1 MKHRFIVVT
10 LLIATLLSGCGNTQ
24 TTEIISSAENQVTE
38 TPIPE
43 NKEIPVPD
51 NWWKNKLYQE
61 QTAGTGMYFWIEEI
75 ENRLYLV
82 VSGIPNGD
90 LSMELCIGIMPNTM
104 DNYTTYD
111 DNHVQ
116 FQVESDTNT
125 ILLYNPN
132 DDQCVIYTD
141 SKYGGS
147 PIVSG
152 VYDQVL
158 QHEAEKEMGQNTEQA
173 DVTQEEQPQSTQE
186 PELRDK
192 SPIEQQPDD
201 FYTDGDYTTYGRY
214 QCFETDTFVSVE
226 TQNGSLILYFEP
238 EAETF
243 VLDRNGADT
252 GWEFINW
259 EFENRVYTSAAI
271 QDNEMTI
278 SSTEPWKYD
287 GTYIQLPD
295 MGTDGEVE

>member
-1 MKHRFIVVT
+1 MKHRFIAVS
-10 LLIATLLSGCGNTQ
+10 LLITTLLSGCRNTQ
-24 TTEIISSAENQVTE
+24 TTDVISSVETQATE

-43 NKEIPVPD
+43 RKEIIISD
-51 NWWKNKLYQE
+51 NWWKNKLYKE

-75 ENRLYLV
+75 ENRLYMV

-90 LSMELCIGIMPNTM
+90 LSMELCIGIIPDTI

-158 QHEAEKEMGQNTEQA
+158 QHEAEKEMGQNTEQSA
-173 DVTQEEQPQSTQE
+173 VAQEEQPQSIQE
-186 PELRDK
+186 PELPDR

-226 TQNGSLILYFEP
+226 TQNGSLVLYFEP

-259 EFENRVYTSAAI
+259 EFENRVYTSAII

-278 SSTEPWKYD
+278 SSTESWRYD

-295 MGTDGEVE
+295 IDTDGEGE

>member
-1 MKHRFIVVT
+1 MKHRFIAVA
-10 LLIATLLSGCGNTQ
+10 LLITTLLSGCGDTQ
-24 TTEIISSAENQVTE
+24 TTEVKSSAETQVTE

-43 NKEIPVPD
+43 SKEITVPA
-51 NWWKNKLYQE
+51 NWWKNKLYRE

-75 ENRLYLV
+75 ESRLYLV

-90 LSMELCIGIMPNTM
+90 LSMELCIGIIPNTI

-125 ILLYNPN
+125 ILLYNPH

-158 QHEAEKEMGQNTEQA
+158 QHETEQNTEQPA
-173 DVTQEEQPQSTQE
+173 VTQKE
-186 PELRDK
+186 
-192 SPIEQQPDD
+192 QPDD

-214 QCFETDTFVSVE
+214 QCFETDTFVDVE
-226 TQNGSLILYFEP
+226 TQNGSLVLYFEP

-243 VLDRNGADT
+243 ILDRNGADT

-259 EFENRVYTSAAI
+259 EFEDRVYTSAII
-271 QDNEMTI
+271 QDNELIIT
-278 SSTEPWKYD
+278 STEPWRYD

-295 MGTDGEVE
+295 MSTDGEGE

>member
-1 MKHRFIVVT
+1 MKYRFIVIA
-10 LLIATLLSGCGNTQ
+10 LLITALLSGCGNNQ
-24 TTEIISSAENQVTE
+24 TTEGISSVENQMTE

-51 NWWKNKLYQE
+51 NWWKNKLYRE

-90 LSMELCIGIMPNTM
+90 SSMELCIGMIPNTI

-125 ILLYNPN
+125 ILLYNPD

-147 PIVSG
+147 PIISG

-158 QHEAEKEMGQNTEQA
+158 QHETEKEIEQNTEQPE
-173 DVTQEEQPQSTQE
+173 VTQEEQPQPTQE
-186 PELRDK
+186 PELPDEP
-192 SPIEQQPDD
+192 PIEQQPDD
-201 FYTDGDYTTYGRY
+201 SYTDGDYTTYGRY

-226 TQNGSLILYFEP
+226 TQNGSLVLYFEP

-243 VLDRNGADT
+243 VLDKNGADT

-259 EFENRVYTSAAI
+259 EFEDRVYTSVTI
-271 QDNEMTI
+271 QDNEMII
-278 SSTEPWKYD
+278 SSTEPWRFD

-295 MGTDGEVE
+295 IGTDGEGE

>member
-1 MKHRFIVVT
+1 MGNSERSSLSKKLSEPFSITGKMQNNTGDKRMKLRFIAVA

-24 TTEIISSAENQVTE
+24 TAEVISSAENQVTE
-38 TPIPE
+38 TPTPE

-51 NWWKNKLYQE
+51 NWWKNKLYKE
-61 QTAGTGMYFWIEEI
+61 QTTGMYFWIEEI
-75 ENRLYLV
+75 EDRLYLV

-90 LSMELCIGIMPNTM
+90 LSMELCIGIIPNTM

-125 ILLYNPN
+125 VLLYNPD

-158 QHEAEKEMGQNTEQA
+158 QNEAEKET
-173 DVTQEEQPQSTQE
+173 
-186 PELRDK
+186 
-192 SPIEQQPDD
+192 EQQPDD
-201 FYTDGDYTTYGRY
+201 SYTDGDYTAYGRY
-214 QCFETDTFVSVE
+214 QCFETNTFVSVE
-226 TQNGSLILYFEP
+226 TQNGSLVLYFEP

-259 EFENRVYTSAAI
+259 EFEERVYTSAII
-271 QDNEMTI
+271 QDNELIIT
-278 SSTEPWKYD
+278 STEPWRYD

-295 MGTDGEVE
+295 ICTDGEGE

>member
-1 MKHRFIVVT
+1 MKHRFIIVA
-10 LLIATLLSGCGNTQ
+10 LLITTLLSGCGNTQ
-24 TTEIISSAENQVTE
+24 TTEVISSTENQRTE

-51 NWWKNKLYQE
+51 NWWTNKLYRE

-90 LSMELCIGIMPNTM
+90 LSMELCIGIIPDTI

-158 QHEAEKEMGQNTEQA
+158 QNETEQNTEQPE
-173 DVTQEEQPQSTQE
+173 VTQEEQSQPTQE
-186 PELRDK
+186 PEL
-192 SPIEQQPDD
+192 SDD
-201 FYTDGDYTTYGRY
+201 FYTDGDYITYGRY
-214 QCFETDTFVSVE
+214 QCFETDTLVGVE
-226 TQNGSLILYFEP
+226 TQNGSLVLYFEP

-243 VLDRNGADT
+243 VLDKNGADT

-259 EFENRVYTSAAI
+259 EFEDRVYTSAII
-271 QDNEMTI
+271 QDNELI
-278 SSTEPWKYD
+278 IHSTALWRYD

-295 MGTDGEVE
+295 IGTDGEGE

>member
-1 MKHRFIVVT
+1 MKHRFIAVA
-10 LLIATLLSGCGNTQ
+10 LLITTLLSGCGNTQ
-24 TTEIISSAENQVTE
+24 TTEVISSVENQVTE
-38 TPIPE
+38 TPTPE

-51 NWWKNKLYQE
+51 NWWKNKLYRE

-90 LSMELCIGIMPNTM
+90 LSMELCIGIIPNTM

-125 ILLYNPN
+125 ILLYNPD

-158 QHEAEKEMGQNTEQA
+158 QNETEKEA
-173 DVTQEEQPQSTQE
+173 
-186 PELRDK
+186 
-192 SPIEQQPDD
+192 EQQPDD
-201 FYTDGDYTTYGRY
+201 SYTDGDYTTYGRY

-226 TQNGSLILYFEP
+226 TQNGSLVLYFEP

-259 EFENRVYTSAAI
+259 EFEERVYTSAVI
-271 QDNEMTI
+271 QDNELIIT
-278 SSTEPWKYD
+278 STEPWRYD

-295 MGTDGEVE
+295 IGTDGEGE

>member
-1 MKHRFIVVT
+1 MQNNTGDKRMKLRFIAVA

-24 TTEIISSAENQVTE
+24 TAEVISSAENQVTE
-38 TPIPE
+38 TPTPE

-51 NWWKNKLYQE
+51 NWWKNKLYKE
-61 QTAGTGMYFWIEEI
+61 QTTGMYFWIEEI
-75 ENRLYLV
+75 EDRLYLV

-90 LSMELCIGIMPNTM
+90 LSMELCIGIIPNTM

-125 ILLYNPN
+125 VLLYNPD

-158 QHEAEKEMGQNTEQA
+158 QNEAEKET
-173 DVTQEEQPQSTQE
+173 
-186 PELRDK
+186 
-192 SPIEQQPDD
+192 EQQPDD
-201 FYTDGDYTTYGRY
+201 SYTDGDYTAYGRY
-214 QCFETDTFVSVE
+214 QCFETNTFVSVE
-226 TQNGSLILYFEP
+226 TQNGSLVLYFEP

-259 EFENRVYTSAAI
+259 EFEERVYTSAII
-271 QDNEMTI
+271 QDNELIIT
-278 SSTEPWKYD
+278 STEPWRYD

-295 MGTDGEVE
+295 ICTDGEGE

>member
-1 MKHRFIVVT
+1 MKLKFIAVA
-10 LLIATLLSGCGNTQ
+10 LLITTLLSGCGNTQ

-51 NWWKNKLYQE
+51 NWWKNKLYKE

-75 ENRLYLV
+75 ENRLYMV

-90 LSMELCIGIMPNTM
+90 LSMELCIGIIPDTI

-158 QHEAEKEMGQNTEQA
+158 QHETEQNTEQPEI
-173 DVTQEEQPQSTQE
+173 TQEEQPQPAEE
-186 PELRDK
+186 PEL
-192 SPIEQQPDD
+192 PDD
-201 FYTDGDYTTYGRY
+201 FYTDGEYTSYGRY

>member
-1 MKHRFIVVT
+1 MKHRFIVVA
-10 LLIATLLSGCGNTQ
+10 LLVITLLSGCGNTQ
-24 TTEIISSAENQVTE
+24 ATDVISTEEVQVTE

-43 NKEIPVPD
+43 NKEITIPD
-51 NWWKNKLYQE
+51 NWWKNKLYRE
-61 QTAGTGMYFWIEEI
+61 QTAGTGMYFWLEEI
-75 ENRLYLV
+75 ENRLFMV

-90 LSMELCIGIMPNTM
+90 LSMELCIGIIPNTI
-104 DNYTTYD
+104 DNYTAYD

-125 ILLYNPN
+125 ILLYNP
-132 DDQCVIYTD
+132 DVDQCVIYTD

-152 VYDQVL
+152 VYDQDL
-158 QHEAEKEMGQNTEQA
+158 QYEAEQNTEQPE
-173 DVTQEEQPQSTQE
+173 VTQEEQPLPTQE
-186 PELRDK
+186 PELPDK
-192 SPIEQQPDD
+192 SPIEQQPDN

-226 TQNGSLILYFEP
+226 TQNGSLVLYFEP

-243 VLDRNGADT
+243 VFDRNGADT

-259 EFENRVYTSAAI
+259 EFEDRVYTSAII

-278 SSTEPWKYD
+278 SSTEPWRYD

-295 MGTDGEVE
+295 IGTDGEGE

>member
-1 MKHRFIVVT
+1 MKHRFIAVA
-10 LLIATLLSGCGNTQ
+10 LLITTLLSGCGNTQ
-24 TTEIISSAENQVTE
+24 TTEVISSAENQVTE
-38 TPIPE
+38 TPTPE

-51 NWWKNKLYQE
+51 NWWKNKLYRE
-61 QTAGTGMYFWIEEI
+61 QTTGTGMYFWIEEI

-90 LSMELCIGIMPNTM
+90 LSMELCIGIIPNTI

-116 FQVESDTNT
+116 FHVESDTNT
-125 ILLYNPN
+125 ILLYNPD

-158 QHEAEKEMGQNTEQA
+158 QNEAEKETEQNTEQPE
-173 DVTQEEQPQSTQE
+173 VTQEEQPKPTQE
-186 PELRDK
+186 PEL
-192 SPIEQQPDD
+192 PDD
-201 FYTDGDYTTYGRY
+201 FYTDGDYTIYGRY

-226 TQNGSLILYFEP
+226 AQNGSLVLYFEP

-243 VLDRNGADT
+243 VFDRNGADT

-259 EFENRVYTSAAI
+259 EFEDRVYTSAAI

-278 SSTEPWKYD
+278 SSTEPWRYD

-295 MGTDGEVE
+295 MGTDGEGE

>member
-1 MKHRFIVVT
+1 MKHRFIAVALLVT
-10 LLIATLLSGCGNTQ
+10 TLLSGCGNTQ
-24 TTEIISSAENQVTE
+24 ASDVISSAETQVTE

-43 NKEIPVPD
+43 NKEITVSD
-51 NWWKNKLYQE
+51 NWWQNKLYRE

-75 ENRLYLV
+75 ENSLFMV

-90 LSMELCIGIMPNTM
+90 LSMEVCIGIIPNTL
-104 DNYTTYD
+104 DNYTIYD
-111 DNHVQ
+111 NNHVQ

-125 ILLYNPN
+125 ILLYNPD

-158 QHEAEKEMGQNTEQA
+158 QHEAEQNTEQPE
-173 DVTQEEQPQSTQE
+173 VTQEEQPLPTQE
-186 PELRDK
+186 TELPDK

-226 TQNGSLILYFEP
+226 TQNGSLVLYFEP

-259 EFENRVYTSAAI
+259 EFEDRVYTSVII

-278 SSTEPWKYD
+278 SSTESWRYD

-295 MGTDGEVE
+295 IGTDGEGE

>member
-1 MKHRFIVVT
+1 M
-10 LLIATLLSGCGNTQ
+10 
-24 TTEIISSAENQVTE
+24 
-38 TPIPE
+38 
-43 NKEIPVPD
+43 
-51 NWWKNKLYQE
+51 
-61 QTAGTGMYFWIEEI
+61 
-75 ENRLYLV
+75 V

-90 LSMELCIGIMPNTM
+90 LSMELCIGIIPNTI
-104 DNYTTYD
+104 DNYTAYD
-111 DNHVQ
+111 DSHVQ

-125 ILLYNPN
+125 ILLYNPD

-158 QHEAEKEMGQNTEQA
+158 QHEAEKEIGQNIKQSE
-173 DVTQEEQPQSTQE
+173 VTQEEQP
-186 PELRDK
+186 
-192 SPIEQQPDD
+192 DD
-201 FYTDGDYTTYGRY
+201 FYMDGDYTTYGRY

-226 TQNGSLILYFEP
+226 TQNGSLVLYFEP

-259 EFENRVYTSAAI
+259 EFEDRVYTSAII

-278 SSTEPWKYD
+278 SSTEPWRYD

-295 MGTDGEVE
+295 IGTDGEGE

>member
-1 MKHRFIVVT
+1 MKHRFIVIA
-10 LLIATLLSGCGNTQ
+10 LLIIALLSGCGNTQ
-24 TTEIISSAENQVTE
+24 TTEVISSAENQVTE

-43 NKEIPVPD
+43 NKDIPIPD
-51 NWWKNKLYQE
+51 NWWKNKLYRE
-61 QTAGTGMYFWIEEI
+61 QIAGTGMYFWIEEI
-75 ENRLYLV
+75 ENSLYLV

-90 LSMELCIGIMPNTM
+90 SSMELCIGIIPNTI

-125 ILLYNPN
+125 ILLYNPD

-158 QHEAEKEMGQNTEQA
+158 QHETEKEIEHNTEQPE
-173 DVTQEEQPQSTQE
+173 VTQEEQLQPTQE
-186 PELRDK
+186 PELPDEP
-192 SPIEQQPDD
+192 PIEQQPDD
-201 FYTDGDYTTYGRY
+201 SYTDGDYTTYGRY

-226 TQNGSLILYFEP
+226 TQNSSLVLYFEP

-259 EFENRVYTSAAI
+259 EFEDRVYTSVTI
-271 QDNEMTI
+271 QDNEMII
-278 SSTEPWKYD
+278 SSTEPWRYD

-295 MGTDGEVE
+295 IGTDGEGE

>member
-1 MKHRFIVVT
+1 MKHRFIVVA
-10 LLIATLLSGCGNTQ
+10 LLVTTLLSGCGDTQ
-24 TTEIISSAENQVTE
+24 TTDVISSAETQVTE

-43 NKEIPVPD
+43 NKEITVSD
-51 NWWKNKLYQE
+51 NWWQNKLYRE

-75 ENRLYLV
+75 ENRLFMV

-90 LSMELCIGIMPNTM
+90 LSMELCIGIIPNTI
-104 DNYTTYD
+104 DNYTAYD
-111 DNHVQ
+111 DSHVQ

-125 ILLYNPN
+125 ILLYNPD

-158 QHEAEKEMGQNTEQA
+158 QHEAEKEIGQNIKQSE
-173 DVTQEEQPQSTQE
+173 VTQEEQP
-186 PELRDK
+186 
-192 SPIEQQPDD
+192 DD
-201 FYTDGDYTTYGRY
+201 FYMDGDYTTYGRY

-226 TQNGSLILYFEP
+226 IQNGSLVLYFEP

-259 EFENRVYTSAAI
+259 EFEDRVYTSAII

-278 SSTEPWKYD
+278 SSTEPWRYD

-295 MGTDGEVE
+295 IGTDGEGE

>member
-1 MKHRFIVVT
+1 MKLKFIAVA
-10 LLIATLLSGCGNTQ
+10 LLITTLLSGCGNTQ

-141 SKYGGS
+141 S
-147 PIVSG
+147 IV
-152 VYDQVL
+152 
-158 QHEAEKEMGQNTEQA
+158 N
-173 DVTQEEQPQSTQE
+173 DVNSFCLT
-186 PELRDK
+186 LGKR
-192 SPIEQQPDD
+192 
-201 FYTDGDYTTYGRY
+201 
-214 QCFETDTFVSVE
+214 
-226 TQNGSLILYFEP
+226 
-238 EAETF
+238 A
-243 VLDRNGADT
+243 
-252 GWEFINW
+252 
-259 EFENRVYTSAAI
+259 
-271 QDNEMTI
+271 
-278 SSTEPWKYD
+278 
-287 GTYIQLPD
+287 
-295 MGTDGEVE
+295 

>member
-1 MKHRFIVVT
+1 
-10 LLIATLLSGCGNTQ
+10 
-24 TTEIISSAENQVTE
+24 
-38 TPIPE
+38 
-43 NKEIPVPD
+43 
-51 NWWKNKLYQE
+51 
-61 QTAGTGMYFWIEEI
+61 MYFWIEEI

-158 QHEAEKEMGQNTEQA
+158 QHEAEKEMGQNTEQP

>member
-1 MKHRFIVVT
+1 MKHRFIAVA

-24 TTEIISSAENQVTE
+24 TTEVISSAENQGTE

-51 NWWKNKLYQE
+51 NWWKNKLYKE

-90 LSMELCIGIMPNTM
+90 LSMELCIGIIPNTM

-125 ILLYNPN
+125 ILLYNPD

-152 VYDQVL
+152 VYDPVL
-158 QHEAEKEMGQNTEQA
+158 QHETEKEIQ
-173 DVTQEEQPQSTQE
+173 
-186 PELRDK
+186 
-192 SPIEQQPDD
+192 QQPDNS
-201 FYTDGDYTTYGRY
+201 YTDGDYTIYGRY

-259 EFENRVYTSAAI
+259 EFEERVYTSAVI
-271 QDNEMTI
+271 QNNELIIT
-278 SSTEPWKYD
+278 STEPWRYD

-295 MGTDGEVE
+295 ISTDGEGE

>member
-1 MKHRFIVVT
+1 MKLKFIAVA
-10 LLIATLLSGCGNTQ
+10 LLITTLLSGCGNTQ

-158 QHEAEKEMGQNTEQA
+158 QHEAEKEMGQNTEQP

>member
-1 MKHRFIVVT
+1 MQNNTGDKRMKLRFIAVA

-24 TTEIISSAENQVTE
+24 TAEVISSAENQVTE
-38 TPIPE
+38 TPTPE

-51 NWWKNKLYQE
+51 NWWKNKLYKE
-61 QTAGTGMYFWIEEI
+61 QTTGMYFWIEEI
-75 ENRLYLV
+75 EDRLYLV

-90 LSMELCIGIMPNTM
+90 LSMELCIGIIPNTI
-104 DNYTTYD
+104 DNYTAYD

-125 ILLYNPN
+125 ILLYNP
-132 DDQCVIYTD
+132 DVDQCVIYTD

-158 QHEAEKEMGQNTEQA
+158 QNEAEKET
-173 DVTQEEQPQSTQE
+173 
-186 PELRDK
+186 
-192 SPIEQQPDD
+192 EQQPDD
-201 FYTDGDYTTYGRY
+201 SYTDGDYTAYGRY
-214 QCFETDTFVSVE
+214 QCFETNTFVSVE
-226 TQNGSLILYFEP
+226 TQNGSLVLYFEP

-259 EFENRVYTSAAI
+259 EFEERVYTSAII
-271 QDNEMTI
+271 QDNELIIT
-278 SSTEPWKYD
+278 STEPWRYD

-295 MGTDGEVE
+295 ICTDGEGE

>member
-1 MKHRFIVVT
+1 MKLKFIAVA
-10 LLIATLLSGCGNTQ
+10 LLITTLLSGCGNTQ

>member
-1 MKHRFIVVT
+1 MKLRFIAVA
-10 LLIATLLSGCGNTQ
+10 LLITTLLSGCGNTQ
-24 TTEIISSAENQVTE
+24 TTDVISSVETQATE

-43 NKEIPVPD
+43 RKEITISD
-51 NWWKNKLYQE
+51 NWWKNKLYKE

-75 ENRLYLV
+75 ENRLYMV

-90 LSMELCIGIMPNTM
+90 LSMELCIGIIPDTI

-158 QHEAEKEMGQNTEQA
+158 QHETEQNTEQPEI
-173 DVTQEEQPQSTQE
+173 TQEEQPQPAEE
-186 PELRDK
+186 PEL
-192 SPIEQQPDD
+192 PDD
-201 FYTDGDYTTYGRY
+201 FYTDGEYTSYGRY

-226 TQNGSLILYFEP
+226 IQNGSLVLYFEP

-259 EFENRVYTSAAI
+259 EFEDRVYTSAII
-271 QDNEMTI
+271 QDNELIIT
-278 SSTEPWKYD
+278 STEPWQYN

-295 MGTDGEVE
+295 IGTDGEGE

>member
-1 MKHRFIVVT
+1 MKHRFIAVA
-10 LLIATLLSGCGNTQ
+10 LLATTLLSGCGNTQ
-24 TTEIISSAENQVTE
+24 TTNVISSVETQATE

-43 NKEIPVPD
+43 RKEITISD
-51 NWWKNKLYQE
+51 NWWKNKLYKE

-75 ENRLYLV
+75 ENRLYMV

-90 LSMELCIGIMPNTM
+90 LSMELCIGIIPDTI

-158 QHEAEKEMGQNTEQA
+158 QHEAEKEIGQNTEQSA
-173 DVTQEEQPQSTQE
+173 VTQEEQPQSTQE
-186 PELRDK
+186 PELPDK

-226 TQNGSLILYFEP
+226 TQNGSLVLYFEP
-238 EAETF
+238 EAENF

-259 EFENRVYTSAAI
+259 EFEDRVYTSAII

-278 SSTEPWKYD
+278 SSTEPWRYD

-295 MGTDGEVE
+295 IDTDGEGE

>member
-1 MKHRFIVVT
+1 MKLKFIAVA
-10 LLIATLLSGCGNTQ
+10 LLITTLLSGCGNTQ

-158 QHEAEKEMGQNTEQA
+158 QHEAEKEMGQNTEQPE
-173 DVTQEEQPQSTQE
+173 VTQEEQPQSTQE

-214 QCFETDTFVSVE
+214 QCFETDSFVSVE
-226 TQNGSLILYFEP
+226 TQNGSLVLYFEP

-259 EFENRVYTSAAI
+259 EFENRVYTSAII

-278 SSTEPWKYD
+278 SSTEPWRYD

-295 MGTDGEVE
+295 IDTDGEGE

>member
-1 MKHRFIVVT
+1 MKLRFIAVA

-24 TTEIISSAENQVTE
+24 TAEVISSAENQVTE
-38 TPIPE
+38 TPTPE

-51 NWWKNKLYQE
+51 NWWKNKLYKE
-61 QTAGTGMYFWIEEI
+61 QTTGMYFWIEEI
-75 ENRLYLV
+75 EDRLYLV

-90 LSMELCIGIMPNTM
+90 LSMELCIGIIPNTM

-125 ILLYNPN
+125 VLLYNP
-132 DDQCVIYTD
+132 DYDQCVIYTD

-158 QHEAEKEMGQNTEQA
+158 QNEAEKET
-173 DVTQEEQPQSTQE
+173 
-186 PELRDK
+186 
-192 SPIEQQPDD
+192 EQQPDD
-201 FYTDGDYTTYGRY
+201 SYTDGDYTAYGRY
-214 QCFETDTFVSVE
+214 QCFETNTFVSVE
-226 TQNGSLILYFEP
+226 TQNGSLVLYFEP

-259 EFENRVYTSAAI
+259 EFEERVYTSAII
-271 QDNEMTI
+271 QDNELIIT
-278 SSTEPWKYD
+278 STEPWRYD

-295 MGTDGEVE
+295 ICTDGEGE